1 MIDSPVTPYT
11 QRRLHEPSGWL
22 GSCLETWYSR
32 IKLPLPSH
40 SSIYL
45 LGPPTLLGAP
55 VDPWSTSTHQTERR
69 IHLYLYK
76 FMQYNLDYTNCV
88 LQIVLYKIVSYELCY
103 TNCGIQIGKYKLW
116 SMNSHKGAKNFAHH
130 RIHATLTHIE
140 WRESSF
146 PLRTTQFLSS
156 FLENNCFLERNMK
169 LELHHHA

>member
-55 VDPWSTSTHQTERR
+55 VDPWNTSTHQTERR

-88 LQIVLYKIVSYELCY
+88 YTNCVIQNRFVRIVLYKLQ
-103 TNCGIQIGKYKLW
+103 IQIG
-116 SMNSHKGAKNFAHH
+116 
-130 RIHATLTHIE
+130 
-140 WRESSF
+140 
-146 PLRTTQFLSS
+146 
-156 FLENNCFLERNMK
+156 
-169 LELHHHA
+169 

>member
-55 VDPWSTSTHQTERR
+55 VDPWSMSPHQTERR

-88 LQIVLYKIVSYELCY
+88 YTNCVIQNRFVRIVLYKLDN
-103 TNCGIQIGKYKLW
+103 TNWIIQIVKYDFIQGCEKIRT
-116 SMNSHKGAKNFAHH
+116 SQDP
-130 RIHATLTHIE
+130 RDTH
-140 WRESSF
+140 
-146 PLRTTQFLSS
+146 TY
-156 FLENNCFLERNMK
+156 
-169 LELHHHA
+169 